1 MARPARHHASAI
13 IAATLAVAA
22 TVELE
27 DVTIAAVS
35 RASGAPSG
43 SIYHRFAS
51 RDELLGAAWMDAT
64 RSFQASFLNAL
75 TDASDP
81 PGLAAVRL
89 TLDWARGEP
98 HRARA
103 LVLHRAQDFGARRW
117 GDQLR
122 AEGRAQAAALEAG
135 LTAFSLARL
144 GSSGGEVRRRVTFTL
159 LDLPQA
165 AVRRYLAAGIPPP
178 PEIDAYLE
186 VAVPALLSS
195 PRGPRLNIQGFAAG
209 ASPAQ
214 ENSSW
219 KKQSS

>member
-1 MARPARHHASAI
+1 MARPARHHAGAI
-13 IAATLAVAA
+13 IDATLAVAA
-22 TVELE
+22 RVELE

-64 RSFQASFLNAL
+64 RSFQASFIEAL
-75 TDASDP
+75 AEASDP
-81 PGLAAVRL
+81 PGLAAVRR
-89 TLDWARGEP
+89 TLEWARREP

-117 GDQLR
+117 SEELR
-122 AEGRAQAAALEAG
+122 AEDHAQAAALEAG
-135 LTAFSLARL
+135 LTAFSLAHL
-144 GSSGGEVRRRVTFTL
+144 GSSGGEVRRRVTFAL

-178 PEIDAYLE
+178 PEADDYIEIALG
-186 VAVPALLSS
+186 AILKRPA
-195 PRGPRLNIQGFAAG
+195 RN
-209 ASPAQ
+209 
-214 ENSSW
+214 
-219 KKQSS
+219 